1 MSALVPFDCENRAV
15 QSNASRCDAKDRAYN
30 ESEASYVL
38 LGKAVSIPFSAGG
51 VLRSFPANS
60 RVMRPGKEYDSFGV
74 HNPRSFQA
82 HQ

>member
-1 MSALVPFDCENRAV
+1 MGHSMSALVPLDCENRAV
-15 QSNASRCDAKDRAYN
+15 IDRAYN

-38 LGKAVSIPFSAGG
+38 LGKSVSIPFSTGE

-60 RVMRPGKEYDSFGV
+60 RVMRPGKEHDSFGV